1 MALPEKK
8 RGTKP
13 SHPVSLGRPR
23 ARMDA
28 GAYDRGPLTA
38 AEALEVE
45 RYEAAI
51 RAKGGRWRVSGLRG
65 ALPRL
70 VEPVLDAVDTLHFVP
85 ERLVK
90 PEEFWRR
97 EARAHVLSA
106 MVRGMHG
113 TGIAYWSWKEE
124 EWRRLAVDVR
134 YRMLVLAVAYRLCGV
149 HAYKAFPLPL
159 SHCHLFQLLF
169 GPEAWAEAEGRIGR
183 LLSEWRYSVGDG
195 SGQSRSHFTQ
205 TLAMALLDVQSP
217 RVEDITLAALSE
229 LREREA
235 WHSYIVPISRALRHM
250 GVVPEHFKGG
260 SGAKPSDDV
269 WAGMAPEWAALVRRW
284 DELAVCSDQ
293 HRKGLVNRCRQAGR
307 WLHEHFPEAKRPEDW
322 TPEIAAAY
330 CAAVDRW
337 TVGDYGTQ
345 NPYLGP
351 HRVGKPLK
359 PNTKAKLIANLRSFF
374 RDLRRKKVVG
384 PLQIDLN
391 QDLETPKSIR
401 RLLGPDPRDIRQAV
415 WMKLVW
421 ASLNLTDE
429 DCGTIPYPPTMIR
442 ALAVVWTHA
451 GLRPDEIRRL
461 RVGCVRDLVPGLDE
475 DLREELGSDV
485 ADLVCLLDVPVNKT
499 GGPFT
504 KPVGKIVGQAV
515 RAWEAERGEQ
525 PLLLDEKAA
534 ENVHFL
540 FMARGMRLSD
550 AFLNRHLIPLLCRK
564 AGVPLEDVPGK
575 PITAHRGRASAATWY
590 YNTREGMTL
599 EELQRWL
606 GHDSIQTTRSYV
618 RPSPIRA
625 AQKFA
630 KAHANGYM
638 VEVLLDTEA
647 VESGAAGR
655 GKPWQYFPLG
665 NGDFCSN
672 PFYAQCPHRMA
683 CPKCSFHVP
692 AASQAA
698 AALKSKEG
706 LQRMLTEMPLDDEE
720 RAAVEGGVE
729 AMDGLVAKLRAVPTP
744 DGRTP
749 EDLRTSRGGKDE

>member
-1 MALPEKK
+1 MALPEK
-8 RGTKP
+8 TQ
-13 SHPVSLGRPR
+13 
-23 ARMDA
+23 

-38 AEALEVE
+38 AEAREVE
-45 RYEAAI
+45 RYEGLM
-51 RAKGGRWRVSGLRG
+51 RARGGRWRVSGLRD

-70 VEPVLDAVDTLHFVP
+70 VEPVLEALETLRFVP
-85 ERLVK
+85 GRPPK
-90 PEEFWRR
+90 PEELWRR

-106 MVRGMHG
+106 IVRGMHG
-113 TGIAYWSWKEE
+113 TGTAYWSWTEE
-124 EWRRLAVDVR
+124 EWRRLAVAVR
-134 YRMLVLAVAYRLCGV
+134 HRAFVLAVAYRLCGV
-149 HAYKAFPLPL
+149 RAYRAFPIPL
-159 SHCHLFQLLF
+159 SRPYLFGLLF
-169 GPEAWAEAEGRIGR
+169 GPEAWAAAEGRVAG
-183 LLSEWRYSVGDG
+183 LLSEWQFSARDG
-195 SGQSRSHFTQ
+195 SGQSRSHFRR
-205 TLAMALLDVQSP
+205 TLAMALLDVGSP
-217 RVEDITLAALSE
+217 RVEDITLEALSG
-229 LREREA
+229 LREREG
-235 WHSYIVPISRALRHM
+235 WHSYVVPISRALRHM
-250 GVVPEHFKGG
+250 GVVSDHFRGG

-269 WAGMAPEWAALVRRW
+269 WAGMAPEWVALIGQW
-284 DELAVCSDQ
+284 DEFAVCSDP
-293 HRKGLVNRCRQAGR
+293 HRKSLVSCCRKAGR

-330 CAAVDRW
+330 VAAVDRW
-337 TVGDYGTQ
+337 AVGDYATQ
-345 NPYLGP
+345 NAYLGP
-351 HRVGKPLK
+351 HRTGKPLK
-359 PNTKAKLIANLRSFF
+359 PSTKVKLIANVRSFF
-374 RDLRRKKVVG
+374 RDLRRKKVIG
-384 PLQIDLN
+384 PLRIDLS
-391 QDLETPKSIR
+391 QDLGVPKAIG

-421 ASLNLTDE
+421 ASLNLADE
-429 DCGTIPYPPTMIR
+429 DCGTIPYPPTMLR

-461 RVGCVRDLVPGLDE
+461 RVGCARDLVPGLDE
-475 DLREELGSDV
+475 DLHEELGSDV

-499 GGPFT
+499 GGPFA
-504 KPVGKIVGQAV
+504 KPVGKVVGQAI
-515 RAWEAERGEQ
+515 RAWQAERGEQ

-540 FMARGMRLSD
+540 FMARGMHLSN

-638 VEVLLDTEA
+638 VEVLVDTEA
-647 VESGAAGR
+647 VESGAVGR

-692 AASQAA
+692 AGSQAA

-729 AMDGLVAKLRAVPTP
+729 AMDGLVAKLRSVPTP

-749 EDLRTSRGGKDE
+749 EDLGTSPSGKD